1 MVGRISDFMVIA
13 SVAMLFG
20 ILVNPISLY
29 AQSSEATEIRIQGSQ
44 RIEADTIR
52 SYIPIADGDRITD
65 KAMDSA
71 LKNLFATGLFADV
84 TVSREGG
91 IVVVNVVENPV
102 INRVLF
108 EGNKRIQN
116 EALQDEVKLRSR
128 VVYTRSRV
136 KNDVQRLIDVYQRN
150 GRYAATVEPK
160 IIQLPQN
167 RIDLIFEIT
176 EGPVTEIKRV
186 SFLGNKQFR
195 DSDLRSVIQTK
206 ESAWYR
212 FMSSDDTYDPDRLAF
227 DRELLRR
234 FYLSKGYADFRIVSS
249 IAELAPNRKGFFI
262 TFTIEEGNR
271 YRFGKL
277 GVSAKLRGLSVSRLQ
292 EHIKV
297 KSGDWYNADVVQNVI
312 LKLTNA
318 VGTLGYAFVDIRP
331 KVSRDKKNS
340 LIGITFQ
347 ILEGP
352 RVFVERIDITGNSR
366 TVDPVIRR
374 EITLVEGDAFNSS
387 KLRRTREK
395 IRDLGFFEK
404 IDVKTKRG
412 SKPDQTILDVKVR
425 EQSTGSV
432 SFGLGFSSA
441 SGAMGDFSI
450 RERNLLG
457 KGHDLLL
464 KTTVSADSSEIDL
477 RFTEPYFL
485 DRNLSAGIDL
495 FQTTHDLQDESSFQ
509 KESLGTGLRFG
520 FKYSEKLQQKL
531 SYRISRDEVTDVKA
545 SASLA
550 IKEQAGAAVKSAISQ
565 GLSYDSRDDR
575 FQPTEGTI
583 GRFTTDIA
591 GFGGS
596 VKFIRA
602 NIKATKYLPI
612 TKEVVGSLRGSLG
625 YIVGLGEDVRIVDR
639 FFLGGSNLRGF
650 KAGGAGPR
658 DQSTEDSVGGKLRY
672 TGSAQL
678 TFPLGL
684 PNELGIKG
692 RMFTDIGSLIDAEST
707 LATIK
712 DEKSMRASVGFGL
725 SWRSPFGP
733 IVFDFSKVLLKKDFD
748 KTETIRLDLGARF

>member
-1 MVGRISDFMVIA
+1 MVGRVSGFILIA
-13 SVAMLFG
+13 SVAVLFG
-20 ILVNPISLY
+20 MFFRPVSLN
-29 AQSSEATEIRIQGSQ
+29 AQSSGATEIRIEGSQ

-52 SYIPIADGDRITD
+52 SYIPIADGERITS
-65 KAMDSA
+65 KAMDSG
-71 LKNLFATGLFADV
+71 LKKLFATGLFADV
-84 TVSREGG
+84 TVRREGST
-91 IVVVNVVENPV
+91 VVVSVVENPV
-102 INRVLF
+102 INRIIF
-108 EGNKRIQN
+108 EGNKRIEV
-116 EALQDEVKLRSR
+116 EALKDEIKLKSR

-136 KNDVQRLIDVYQRN
+136 QNDVQRLIDIYQRN
-150 GRYAATVEPK
+150 GRYAATIEPK
-160 IIQLPQN
+160 VIQLPQN

-176 EGPVTEIKRV
+176 EGPVTEIRRV
-186 SFLGNKQFR
+186 SFVGNKHFK
-195 DSDLRSVIQTK
+195 DSDLRSVVQTK

-212 FMSSDDTYDPDRLAF
+212 FLSSDDTYDPDRLAF
-227 DRELLRR
+227 DRELLRQ
-234 FYLSKGYADFRIVSS
+234 FYLRKGYADFRIVSS
-249 IAELAPNRKGFFI
+249 IAELAPNRKGFFV

-271 YRFGKL
+271 YQFGKVN
-277 GVSAKLRGLSVSRLQ
+277 VSAKLRGLSARQLK

-297 KSGDWYNADVVQNVI
+297 KSGDWYNADLIQNI
-312 LKLTNA
+312 ISKLTNV

-331 KVSRDKKNS
+331 MVKRDKKRK

-352 RVFVERIDITGNSR
+352 RVFVERINITGNAR
-366 TVDPVIRR
+366 TIDPVIRR
-374 EITLVEGDAFNSS
+374 EITLIEGDAFNSS
-387 KLRRTREK
+387 KLRQTRKK

-404 IDVKTKRG
+404 VDVKTKKG
-412 SKPDQTILDVKVR
+412 SKFDQTVIDVKVK

-432 SFGLGFSSA
+432 SLGLGFSSA

-457 KGHDLLL
+457 KGQDLLL
-464 KTTVSADSSEIDL
+464 KTTVSADSSQVDL

-485 DRNLSAGIDL
+485 DRKLSAGIDL
-495 FQTTHDLQDESSFQ
+495 FQTTQDLQDESSFE
-509 KESLGTGLRFG
+509 KESLGAGLRLG
-520 FKYSEKLQQKL
+520 FKYSEKLRQKL
-531 SYRISRDEVTDVKA
+531 SYRISRDEVTDVKT

-550 IKEQAGAAVKSAISQ
+550 IKEQEGAAVKSAISQ
-565 GLSYDSRDDR
+565 SLLFDSRDDR

-583 GRFTTDIA
+583 GRFTTEIA

-596 VKFIRA
+596 VKFVRNNIR
-602 NIKATKYLPI
+602 ATKYLPI
-612 TKEVVGSLRGSLG
+612 IKDVIGSLRGSFG

-650 KAGGAGPR
+650 KSGGAGPR
-658 DQSTEDSVGGKLRY
+658 DESTEDSVGGKLMY

-692 RMFTDIGSLIDAEST
+692 RMFTDIGSLIDAESS

-712 DEKSMRASVGFGL
+712 DEKSIRASVGFGL
-725 SWRSPFGP
+725 SWKSPFGP
-733 IVFDFSKVLLKKDFD
+733 IVFDFSKAILKKDFD

>member
-1 MVGRISDFMVIA
+1 MVGRISDFIVIA

-20 ILVNPISLY
+20 MLVNPISLY

-91 IVVVNVVENPV
+91 VVVVNVVENPV
-102 INRVLF
+102 INRVFF
-108 EGNKRIQN
+108 EGNKRIEN
-116 EALQDEVKLRSR
+116 GALQDEVKLKSR

-136 KNDVQRLIDVYQRN
+136 KNDVQRLIDIYQRN

-186 SFLGNKQFR
+186 SFIGNKHFQ

-212 FMSSDDTYDPDRLAF
+212 FLSSDDTYDPDRLAF

-249 IAELAPNRKGFFI
+249 MAELSPNRKGFFI

-271 YRFGKL
+271 YQFGKL
-277 GVSAKLRGLSVSRLQ
+277 GVSAKLRGLSVSKLQ

-312 LKLTNA
+312 LKLTHA

-331 KVSRDKKNS
+331 KVSRDKKKS

-366 TVDPVIRR
+366 TIDPVIRR

-387 KLRRTREK
+387 KLRQTRKK

-464 KTTVSADSSEIDL
+464 KTTVSAESSQIDL

-495 FQTTHDLQDESSFQ
+495 FQTTHDLQDESSFE
-509 KESLGTGLRFG
+509 KESLGAGLRFG
-520 FKYSEKLQQKL
+520 FKYSEKLQQRL
-531 SYRISRDEVTDVKA
+531 SYRVSRDEVTDVKA

-565 GLSYDSRDDR
+565 SLSYDSRDDR
-575 FQPTEGTI
+575 FRPTEGTI

-596 VKFIRA
+596 VKFIRTD
-602 NIKATKYLPI
+602 IRATKYLPV
-612 TKEVVGSLRGSLG
+612 TEEVVGSLRGSLG

-707 LATIK
+707 LASIK

-733 IVFDFSKVLLKKDFD
+733 IVFDFSKALLKKDFD